1 MTAACIQIIGIF
13 GTKVHIMV
21 VYKAVNKSGVQNGAG
36 KMPRVYDSSFVRRL
50 NHRNGK
56 PWQGVIK
63 YKVDNPDYVEDTRLP
78 HQTRQTI
85 GRGENKKPNPD
96 YIEDTRTESQK
107 RRYLWKSVSK
117 VFDVET
123 VRTKTKANEAL
134 IEWMEG
140 EERKAQASDVRVP
153 VADFIDNYITT
164 HEALGRNGRPLEPS
178 TVATY
183 RTSQK
188 HIARLGGVLVC
199 NLTKKQVESWMKNL
213 TESGLGASSVTKA
226 FRLLK
231 MACEEAVE
239 DDKLEKNPCRGLK
252 PPSLTEARRKGAKA
266 REALDAESLGLLM
279 VALRE
284 RIERGGY
291 QAFPVAVEMAVRLG
305 MRRGEICALRWR
317 DVDLDNSV
325 ITVSSTI
332 GEANGKFYF
341 KDAPKTDSSYRTVRF
356 DRDDEMVA
364 ILRGRRNL
372 MLEQLKAD
380 GIEIDSKAK
389 REQFANLFV
398 VGEIKDGKFY
408 NPTTF
413 TRAWKS
419 LAEQLSL
426 TDVRGM
432 QPLLHAA
439 RYTFATLS
447 KNGTDIT
454 NVSAALGHASI
465 NTTLSMYVSPTEQGK
480 SEAQGVMADKLKEL
494 EEAVKQ
500 NHQG

>member
-1 MTAACIQIIGIF
+1 
-13 GTKVHIMV
+13 
-21 VYKAVNKSGVQNGAG
+21 
-36 KMPRVYDSSFVRRL
+36 MPRVYDSSFVRRL
-50 NHRNGK
+50 SNRKGR

-63 YKVDNPDYVEDTRLP
+63 YRVDNDDYIEDTRLP
-78 HQTRQTI
+78 HQTRQYV

-96 YIEDTRTESQK
+96 FIEDTRSESQK

-123 VRTKTKANEAL
+123 VRTKTQANAAL
-134 IEWMEG
+134 ISWMNE
-140 EERKAQASDVRVP
+140 EERKAQASDIRAP
-153 VADFIDNYITT
+153 VADYIDTYITN
-164 HEALGRNGRPLEPS
+164 HERKGRNGRPLEPS
-178 TVATY
+178 TVSTY

-188 HIARLGGVLVC
+188 HIARMGGVFVC
-199 NLTKKQVESWMKNL
+199 DITKKQVERWMNGL
-213 TESGLGASSVTKA
+213 TESGLAASTVNRA
-226 FRLLK
+226 FKLLK

-239 DDKLEKNPCRGLK
+239 DGKLEKNPCNGIK
-252 PPSLTEARRKGAKA
+252 PPSLTDAKRKGAKT
-266 REALDAESLGLLM
+266 REALDTESLGLLM

-284 RIERGGY
+284 RIDRGGY

-317 DVDLDNSV
+317 DVDLDNSTL
-325 ITVSSTI
+325 TVTSSI

-341 KDAPKTDSSYRTVRF
+341 KDSPKTDSSFRTVRF
-356 DRDDEMVA
+356 DRDEEMA
-364 ILRGRRNL
+364 TILHGRRNL
-372 MLEQLKAD
+372 MLKQLKAD

-389 REQFANLFV
+389 REQFADLFV
-398 VGEIKDGKFY
+398 VGEISGKYY
-408 NPTTF
+408 NPTMF

-432 QPLLHAA
+432 QPSLHAA
-439 RYTFATLS
+439 RHTFATLS

-465 NTTLSMYVSPTEQGK
+465 GTTLGMYVSATELGK
-480 SEAQGVMADKLKEL
+480 SEAQGVVADQLKEF
-494 EEAVKQ
+494 EEAVESQ
-500 NHQG
+500 QG